1 MTSFGITT
9 IVANLRL
16 RGLQGAACL
25 LSTTLGAVEIRPHF
39 RSTGPSSI
47 NYIPAAMRAMADLG
61 ARVDAQGI
69 QPPGQT
75 AILLPEGL
83 VAAPHPEGGILTLIT
98 LATDQPDRHEGL
110 LRDIAQQLGIPADN
124 ITVVE

>member
-83 VAAPHPEGGILTLIT
+83 VAAPHFEGGTQMLIA
-98 LATDQPDRHEGL
+98 LATDHPEDHATILYGIAL
-110 LRDIAQQLGIPADN
+110 LLGISPDK
-124 ITVVE
+124 ITIEE